1 MQDKDSAA
9 CRVWREENRAWV
21 RRFQEGRTWEE
32 ALRALIR
39 AQREGESP

>member
-9 CRVWREENRAWV
+9 SRARREENRAWE

-39 AQREGESP
+39 AQREGENP